1 MSDRFRFE
9 DLYHIK
15 EIKMGVEDDKKVLS
29 NYYDAFN
36 YLSLIAT
43 LKL

>member
-9 DLYHIK
+9 DLYHSK
-15 EIKMGVEDDKKVLS
+15 EIKVGVEDDKTVLS
-29 NYYDAFN
+29 NYYDALN
-36 YLSLIAT
+36 YLSLIAI